1 MVKTP
6 TFLKNR
12 YKNDIK
18 NSDMI
23 TIRYLKNGTKIKDII
38 DSDSKFT
45 VILWTMESV
54 KVTLTK

>member
-45 VILWTMESV
+45 VIL
-54 KVTLTK
+54 